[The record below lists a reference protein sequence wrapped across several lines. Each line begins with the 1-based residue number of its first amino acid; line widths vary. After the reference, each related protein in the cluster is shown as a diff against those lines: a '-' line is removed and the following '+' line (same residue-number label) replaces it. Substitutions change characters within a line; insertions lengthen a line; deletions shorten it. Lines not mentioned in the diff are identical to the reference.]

1 MSEFGFFFVILHP
14 EKKYVKMALILGK
27 EYCKVDSNGR
37 FKFPIALK
45 RQLETEDGRFVI
57 RQSVYAECLELW
69 TYASFREEVEKL
81 QERLN
86 PYRREDRELLRKL
99 TEGNIIEL
107 DSNDRLLVPA
117 EQKALVAKAK
127 ELVLQSTGKFIE
139 VWDRQAYDKMNNQ
152 RDDFAARAERVLAPK
167 DDMQHNDQQLP

>member
-1 MSEFGFFFVILHP
+1 
-14 EKKYVKMALILGK
+14 MALILGK
-27 EYCKVDSNGR
+27 EYCRIDSNGR

-45 RQLETEDGRFVI
+45 RQLESEDGRFVI
-57 RQSVYAECLELW
+57 RQSVYAECLELC

-81 QERLN
+81 QGMLN

-117 EQKALVAKAK
+117 EQKHVIATAK
-127 ELVLQSTGKFIE
+127 EVVLQSTGKFIE
-139 VWDRQAYDKMNNQ
+139 LWDRGAYDKMNTSGG
-152 RDDFAARAERVLAPK
+152 DFAQRAEALLGTSR
-167 DDMQHNDQQLP
+167 NDADAGE

>member
-1 MSEFGFFFVILHP
+1 
-14 EKKYVKMALILGK
+14 MALILGK

-81 QERLN
+81 QDRLN

-99 TEGNIIEL
+99 TDGNIIEL

-117 EQKALVAKAK
+117 EQKALVAQAK

-139 VWDRQAYDKMNNQ
+139 VWDRKTYDKMNNQ
-152 RDDFAARAERVLAPK
+152 GGDFAAKA
-167 DDMQHNDQQLP
+167 LPI

>member
-1 MSEFGFFFVILHP
+1 
-14 EKKYVKMALILGK
+14 MALILGK

-57 RQSVYAECLELW
+57 RQSIYAKCLELW
-69 TYASFREEVEKL
+69 TYASFQEEVEKL
-81 QERLN
+81 QEKLI
-86 PYRREDRELLRKL
+86 PYRREDRNLLRKL
-99 TEGNIIEL
+99 TEGNIVEL

-117 EQKALVAKAK
+117 EQKSVIASAK

-139 VWDRQAYDKMNNQ
+139 LWDRKAYEEMNAQ
-152 RDDFAARAERVLAPK
+152 DTDFAAMAESLLGQTTEK
-167 DDMQHNDQQLP
+167 DGE

>member
-1 MSEFGFFFVILHP
+1 
-14 EKKYVKMALILGK
+14 MALILGK

-81 QERLN
+81 QEKLN
-86 PYRREDRELLRKL
+86 SYNLKERNVLRKL
-99 TEGNIIEL
+99 TEGNVIEL

-117 EQKALVAKAK
+117 EQKHVIAKAK
-127 ELVLQSTGKFIE
+127 EIVLQSTGKFIE
-139 VWDRQAYDKMNNQ
+139 LWDREAYDKMNA
-152 RDDFAARAERVLAPK
+152 DSGDFATLAEELLGRVSP
-167 DDMQHNDQQLP
+167 QSENRSNDGREQS

>member
-1 MSEFGFFFVILHP
+1 
-14 EKKYVKMALILGK
+14 MALILGK
-27 EYCKVDSNGR
+27 EYCKVDTNGR

-69 TYASFREEVEKL
+69 TYASFREEVERL

-117 EQKALVAKAK
+117 EQKSLVAKAK

-139 VWDRQAYDKMNNQ
+139 VWDRQAYDKMNSRQ
-152 RDDFAARAERVLAPK
+152 EDYAARAERFDGPGRLI
-167 DDMQHNDQQLP
+167 LPAGEEITLE

>member
-1 MSEFGFFFVILHP
+1 
-14 EKKYVKMALILGK
+14 MALILGK

-81 QERLN
+81 QALLN
-86 PYRREDRELLRKL
+86 PYRREDRDVLRKL
-99 TEGNIIEL
+99 TEGNVVEL
-107 DSNDRLLVPA
+107 DTNDRLLVPA
-117 EQKALVAKAK
+117 EQKHVIASAK
-127 ELVLQSTGKFIE
+127 EIVLQSTGKFIE
-139 VWDRQAYDKMNNQ
+139 LWDRAAYDRMNNAGS
-152 RDDFAARAERVLAPK
+152 DFAAKAESLLGASRV
-167 DDMQHNDQQLP
+167 DSHGEQ

>member
-1 MSEFGFFFVILHP
+1 
-14 EKKYVKMALILGK
+14 MALILGK

-57 RQSVYAECLELW
+57 RESVYAECLELW

-81 QERLN
+81 QELLN
-86 PYRREDRELLRKL
+86 PYRREDREVLRKL
-99 TEGNIIEL
+99 TEGNVIEL

-117 EQKALVAKAK
+117 EQKHMIAKAK
-127 ELVLQSTGKFIE
+127 EIVLQSTGKFIE
-139 VWDRQAYDKMNNQ
+139 LWGRETYEKMNQ
-152 RDDFAARAERVLAPK
+152 SSRDFAEKAEALLGTMPVK
-167 DDMQHNDQQLP
+167 NEQ

>member
-1 MSEFGFFFVILHP
+1 
-14 EKKYVKMALILGK
+14 MALILGK

-69 TYASFREEVEKL
+69 TYASFSEEVEKL

-107 DSNDRLLVPA
+107 DSNDRLLIPA
-117 EQKALVAKAK
+117 EQKAVVEGAK
-127 ELVLQSTGKFIE
+127 EVVLQSTGKFIE
-139 VWDRQAYDKMNNQ
+139 LWDRKTYDRMNSATS
-152 RDDFAARAERVLAPK
+152 DFALRAEALLGQPTAEE
-167 DDMQHNDQQLP
+167 

>member
-1 MSEFGFFFVILHP
+1 
-14 EKKYVKMALILGK
+14 MALILGE

-57 RQSVYAECLELW
+57 RQSIYAECLELW

-81 QERLN
+81 QEKLN

-127 ELVLQSTGKFIE
+127 EVVLQSTGKFIE
-139 VWDRQAYDKMNNQ
+139 LWDRSTYDKMNTTGG
-152 RDDFAARAERVLAPK
+152 DFAKRAEELLGQTTAEE
-167 DDMQHNDQQLP
+167 

>member
-1 MSEFGFFFVILHP
+1 
-14 EKKYVKMALILGK
+14 MALILGK

-45 RQLETEDGRFVI
+45 RQLDTEDGRFVI
-57 RQSVYAECLELW
+57 RRSVYAECLELW

-86 PYRREDRELLRKL
+86 PYRREDRDLLRKL

-107 DSNDRLLVPA
+107 DTNDRLLIPA
-117 EQKALVAKAK
+117 EQKAVVAEAK
-127 ELVLQSTGKFIE
+127 EVVLQSTGKFIE
-139 VWDRQAYDKMNNQ
+139 LWDRKTYDKMEEAGG
-152 RDDFAARAERVLAPK
+152 DYAERAEELLGRRVDAEGKGPVES
-167 DDMQHNDQQLP
+167 DARI

>member
-1 MSEFGFFFVILHP
+1 
-14 EKKYVKMALILGK
+14 MALILGK

-57 RQSVYAECLELW
+57 RQSIYAECLELW

-107 DSNDRLLVPA
+107 DSNDRLLVPP
-117 EQKALVAKAK
+117 EQKSVIAKAK
-127 ELVLQSTGKFIE
+127 EVVLQSTGKFIE
-139 VWDRQAYDKMNNQ
+139 LWDRSAYDRMNQ
-152 RDDFAARAERVLAPK
+152 ATGDYALRAEALLGQPTAEE
-167 DDMQHNDQQLP
+167 

>member
-1 MSEFGFFFVILHP
+1 
-14 EKKYVKMALILGK
+14 MALILGK

-45 RQLETEDGRFVI
+45 RQLESEDGRFVI

-81 QERLN
+81 QGMLN
-86 PYRREDRELLRKL
+86 PYRREDRDLLRKL

-107 DSNDRLLVPA
+107 DSNDRLLVPT
-117 EQKALVAKAK
+117 EQKSVIAKAK
-127 ELVLQSTGKFIE
+127 EIVLQSTGKFIE
-139 VWDRQAYDKMNNQ
+139 LWSREAYEKMNNSNN
-152 RDDFAARAERVLAPK
+152 DFALKAEESLGRVLPLSEK
-167 DDMQHNDQQLP
+167 GQSKVES

>member
-1 MSEFGFFFVILHP
+1 
-14 EKKYVKMALILGK
+14 MALILGK

-57 RQSVYAECLELW
+57 RESVYAECLELW

-81 QERLN
+81 QGLLN
-86 PYRREDRELLRKL
+86 PYRREDREVLRKL
-99 TEGNIIEL
+99 TEGNVIEL

-117 EQKALVAKAK
+117 EQKHVIAKAK
-127 ELVLQSTGKFIE
+127 EIVLQSTGKFIE
-139 VWDRQAYDKMNNQ
+139 LWGRETYEKMNQ
-152 RDDFAARAERVLAPK
+152 SSRDFAAKAEALLGAMPVK
-167 DDMQHNDQQLP
+167 NE

>member
-1 MSEFGFFFVILHP
+1 
-14 EKKYVKMALILGK
+14 MALILGK

-45 RQLETEDGRFVI
+45 RQLESEDGRFVI

-81 QERLN
+81 LGRLN

-117 EQKALVAKAK
+117 EQKSLVAKAK

-139 VWDRQAYDKMNNQ
+139 VWDRTAYDKMNNAST
-152 RDDFAARAERVLAPK
+152 DFALKAEELLGVKPVEDAEV
-167 DDMQHNDQQLP
+167 

>member
-1 MSEFGFFFVILHP
+1 
-14 EKKYVKMALILGK
+14 MALILGK

-57 RQSVYAECLELW
+57 RQSIYAECLELW
-69 TYASFREEVEKL
+69 TYASFREEAEKL
-81 QERLN
+81 QEKLN

-117 EQKALVAKAK
+117 EQKALVAGAK
-127 ELVLQSTGKFIE
+127 EVVLQSTGKFIE
-139 VWDRQAYDKMNNQ
+139 LWDRKTYDKMNTSGG
-152 RDDFAARAERVLAPK
+152 DFALRAEQLLGQSKAE
-167 DDMQHNDQQLP
+167 DDQ

>member
-1 MSEFGFFFVILHP
+1 
-14 EKKYVKMALILGK
+14 MALILGK

-57 RQSVYAECLELW
+57 RESVYAQCLELW

-81 QERLN
+81 QEKLN
-86 PYRREDRELLRKL
+86 PYRREDREVLRKL
-99 TEGNIIEL
+99 TEGNIVEL

-117 EQKALVAKAK
+117 EQKHVIAKAK
-127 ELVLQSTGKFIE
+127 EIVLQSTGKFIE
-139 VWDRQAYDKMNNQ
+139 LWARDAYDKMNTTGN
-152 RDDFAARAERVLAPK
+152 DFALRAEALLGQMPA
-167 DDMQHNDQQLP
+167 DHEQ

>member
-1 MSEFGFFFVILHP
+1 
-14 EKKYVKMALILGK
+14 MALILGK

-81 QERLN
+81 QEKLN
-86 PYRREDRELLRKL
+86 PYRREDRDLLRKL

-117 EQKALVAKAK
+117 EQKALVASAK
-127 ELVLQSTGKFIE
+127 EVVLQSTGKFIE
-139 VWDRQAYDKMNNQ
+139 LWDRKTYDKMNNSGS
-152 RDDFAARAERVLAPK
+152 DFAQRAEELLGQLASAE
-167 DDMQHNDQQLP
+167 HDQ

>member
-1 MSEFGFFFVILHP
+1 
-14 EKKYVKMALILGK
+14 MALILGK
-27 EYCKVDSNGR
+27 EYCKVDTNGR

-57 RQSVYAECLELW
+57 RQSIYAECLELW

-81 QERLN
+81 QEKLN

-107 DSNDRLLVPA
+107 DSNDRLLVPP
-117 EQKALVAKAK
+117 EQKSVLAKAK

-139 VWDRQAYDKMNNQ
+139 LWGREAYDRMNQ
-152 RDDFAARAERVLAPK
+152 ATGDYALRAEALLGQPTAEE
-167 DDMQHNDQQLP
+167 

>member
-1 MSEFGFFFVILHP
+1 MV
-14 EKKYVKMALILGK
+14 LILGK

-57 RQSVYAECLELW
+57 RRSVYAECLELW

-86 PYRREDRELLRKL
+86 PYRREDRDLLRKL

-107 DSNDRLLVPA
+107 DTNDRLLIPA
-117 EQKALVAKAK
+117 EQKAVVAEAK
-127 ELVLQSTGKFIE
+127 EVVLQSTGKFIE
-139 VWDRQAYDKMNNQ
+139 LWDRKTYDKMEEAGG
-152 RDDFAARAERVLAPK
+152 DYAERAEELLGRRVDAEGKGPVES
-167 DDMQHNDQQLP
+167 DARI